1 MREISPAENASVA
14 EFLSMAPPD
23 VQAVA
28 ERIREQKRNGSRP
41 MPSKHLT
48 GNSEI
53 LSNEFREELVDRVAK
68 LVDENLFGRSE
79 MCQQFAMLVSKSLNK
94 LGFYSKVF
102 RGVAK
107 YSNGFSW
114 EHYWVETKEEIIDAN
129 VDILYEN
136 PAVPQDITIN
146 PFWGKKLE
154 LPAGRK
160 LRAKNKKIPSD
171 TDVEKIWWPELKQW
185 IKQYNNAN
193 PADAKKRRG

>member
-14 EFLSMAPPD
+14 EFLNMAPPH
-23 VQAVA
+23 VRAIA
-28 ERIREQKRNGSRP
+28 ERIREQKRSSSRP
-41 MPSKHLT
+41 IPSKNLT
-48 GNSEI
+48 GNSKI
-53 LSNEFREELVDRVAK
+53 LNSEFREELLDHVAK

-79 MCQQFAMLVSKSLNK
+79 MCQQFAMLVSKALNK
-94 LGFYSKVF
+94 LGFYAKVL

-107 YSNGFSW
+107 YPSGFSW

-136 PAVPQDITIN
+136 PAVPQDIAIN

-154 LPAGRK
+154 LPTDRK
-160 LRAKNKKIPSD
+160 LRAKNKKIPPD